1 MYARMLIVFVLSG
14 VVALSVI
21 VAHAPDQPNA
31 APAPLVVASADAG

>member
-21 VAHAPDQPNA
+21 AAHAPEPSNA